1 MMLHLFAAAVL
12 SMAPQAQ
19 PQGPT
24 TTQPTPSTTTAPTS
38 AAPTPAATAIL
49 SAAQSLPAD
58 SIAALVMAPVLGSGL
73 QDLEHIAKLGSL
85 VDQLGGLWTLP
96 EQLPA
101 ARLGRALRNGAAI
114 AWLPGEPGQAP
125 AMLMV
130 TDLGAAQSDIVP
142 ALSTL
147 PAAPGDANV
156 RIAAVGNMRLHFAV
170 RDGKLAIAPSAT
182 IANAALDRSKNA
194 STGSLANDPAFVQS
208 VAHAT
213 KQRIGHAFVRPS
225 VLAAQ
230 SPNLPETIRQAWS
243 TPATKDLVTTA
254 WISAG
259 WQVAGREI
267 ATVIDIG
274 GEVAPQWLRAWTS
287 AKTPVAATLAQFVP
301 TTAGGYSLGNLDPAA
316 AAEAILPLVEA
327 LAPGL
332 AATGRNCVANAETQ
346 TGANLSEF
354 LRTQFTGQF
363 ATVTS
368 ATGDL
373 GLVAAVTDGTEVFK
387 LLQKVVPTL
396 GLAIQNGTCTGTPCW
411 RAPIEGAATTPVFA
425 VVGNTLVI
433 ASSDEHFTAL
443 AEQIQHG
450 KPNAAAAEA
459 VRMATAEGAVAWLSS
474 GKANLLPSSW
484 CEAMPE
490 LLATAIQHPLTI
502 ESKDQHVL
510 ITQTM
515 DGNRLLELLTQT
527 MAPFAA
533 PTLIGA
539 AHTETPRTDVAAA
552 SMLARAEQEGPGL
565 ETTTAVLAL
574 LTHPDSR
581 IAARAAW
588 LLGEWK
594 LTDTAAPLAETSTQH
609 SSPQVRFQ
617 AMNALTRVASE
628 QVLDPII
635 SATNDSD
642 RKIRTLAVQALGRIR
657 TQPAIDA
664 VLSLL
669 ERQGKEAPQDTP
681 SDLVAALLVL
691 QEFGDAANLLPAA
704 NAITFDNA
712 QVARALVWL
721 FQELSPKLGAATEA
735 ENLVAVLDHPAA
747 MLRGYS
753 IQRLGE
759 LRNPATLTALEA
771 RLTRENKDL
780 QPLLQVSLAQIR
792 GETPKLESD
801 WLTRAKHNGTAIA
814 SLVRDHWSGLSDER
828 RLTLLAATGGALLVT
843 LLLAV
848 ARRRS
853 RKRRDA
859 AAVVAMV
866 APSRTWQAQQ
876 QQARGRAPVGTGTS
890 KFPRR

>member
-1 MMLHLFAAAVL
+1 MLHLFAAAVL

-24 TTQPTPSTTTAPTS
+24 TTPPNTTS
-38 AAPTPAATAIL
+38 APNTAPTPAAAL
-49 SAAQSLPAD
+49 LAAAQSLPAD
-58 SIAALVMAPVLGSGL
+58 ALAALVIPPVLGSGL

-85 VDQLGGLWTLP
+85 VDQLAGLWTLP

-101 ARLGRALRNGAAI
+101 TRLGRALRNGAAI
-114 AWLPGEPGQAP
+114 AWLPGDTGQAP

-130 TDLGAAQSDIVP
+130 ADLGAAQSDIVP

-147 PAAPGDANV
+147 PTAPGEPSV
-156 RIAAVGNMRLHFAV
+156 RIAAMGNARLHFAV
-170 RDGKLAIAPSAT
+170 RDGKLAIATSTTVA
-182 IANAALDRSKNA
+182 IAALERSKNA
-194 STGSLANDPAFVQS
+194 TNDSLANDPAFVQS

-225 VLAAQ
+225 LLAAQ
-230 SPNLPETIRQAWS
+230 SPSLPEAVRQAWS
-243 TPATKDLVTTA
+243 TPATKDLVATA

-274 GEVAPQWLRAWTS
+274 GEQAPQWLRAWTS
-287 AKTPVAATLAQFVP
+287 AKTPVPATLAQYVP
-301 TTAGGYSLGNLDPAA
+301 TTVGGYSLGVLDPATA
-316 AAEAILPLVEA
+316 TDAILPLVEA
-327 LAPGL
+327 LAPRL
-332 AATGRNCVANAETQ
+332 AAAGRTSLANAETQ
-346 TGANLSEF
+346 TGTKLTEI
-354 LRTQFTGQF
+354 LREQFTGQF
-363 ATVTS
+363 ATITS
-368 ATGDL
+368 TTGDL
-373 GLVAAVTDGTEVFK
+373 GLVAAVTDGTEFFK
-387 LLQKVVPTL
+387 LLQKVVPAL

-425 VVGNTLVI
+425 VVGNTLVL

-443 AEQIQHG
+443 AEQVQHG

-459 VRMATAEGAVAWLSS
+459 VRMATAQGAVTWLAS
-474 GKANLLPSSW
+474 GKAPLLPASW

-490 LLATAIQHPLTI
+490 LLATATQHPLSI
-502 ESKDQHVL
+502 ESNAQHVL

-515 DGNRLLELLTQT
+515 DGNRLLELLTQIV
-527 MAPFAA
+527 APFASS
-533 PTLIGA
+533 TLVGS
-539 AHTETPRTDVAAA
+539 AHTETPRTDIAAA
-552 SMLARAEQEGPGL
+552 SMLARAEQEGPGH

-594 LTDTAAPLAETSTQH
+594 LTDSAAPLAETSTQH

-635 SATNDSD
+635 SASSDPD

-657 TQPAIDA
+657 TEPAIDA
-664 VLSLL
+664 VLGLL
-669 ERQGKEAPQDTP
+669 ERQGKEAPQETP
-681 SDLVAALLVL
+681 TDLVAALLVL

-721 FQELSPKLGAATEA
+721 FQELSPKLGAAVEA
-735 ENLVAVLDHPAA
+735 ETLVAELDHPSA

-792 GETPKLESD
+792 GETPKLETD
-801 WLTRAKHNGTAIA
+801 WLTRAKHNGTAIVG
-814 SLVRDHWSGLSDER
+814 LVRDHWSGLSDER
-828 RLTLLAATGGALLVT
+828 RLTVLASTGGALLVA

-848 ARRRS
+848 FRRRAK
-853 RKRRDA
+853 KRRDA

-866 APSRTWQAQQ
+866 APSRTWQQQ
-876 QQARGRAPVGTGTS
+876 QQQPRGRTPAGTGS
-890 KFPRR
+890 SRFPSR